1 MQHILLCKIP
11 FSVTPTERLT
21 HLIESQILKAYLLI
35 QKKLAWNME
44 KRTSTAASMWRNLN
58 LVIPFTALIV
68 TILDIAL
75 LERKY
80 NIFTGG
86 FLQTSPVIKIADRL
100 YFCSIIFLLELSLAA
115 GCWYLLRLMFAS
127 RSTTVAMSKYQFII
141 VYGAGSVLALVA
153 KYKVLSYFGDFISLA
168 VLRNL
173 GGGDLNGA
181 LQYSL
186 EDSQL
191 FLLGAGAIGL
201 AAWLLYRRLRKRL
214 AAGPA
219 SRTRSD
225 TRRYLAGLAVS
236 FIALCSL
243 AYVASNDATAGR
255 NLRAVS
261 PYWVANEFNKLW
273 RPVVPSTLDAMSLHV
288 SPLVKPKPSQIN
300 FAGRKDNLIL
310 VVSES
315 TRADVMEASIEGKP
329 VTPTFRMLAG
339 IGGVANQYYSHTG
352 FTTSSLKAIFN
363 GSLNDDRPFQGT
375 LFEVLKKHG
384 YQIVVLSGQDEA
396 FGDVARDSNLERMA
410 DIFFDARSAKNDRVF
425 SSAAAG
431 SLALSNKRVI
441 EQFDRIS
448 SKIDW
453 KRPVFI
459 YVNFQAAHFPYF
471 HKGMPVLPGVIPIE
485 RSDISQEKRA
495 QLKLTYLNAVASS
508 DASTGQLV
516 HRLRKLGLFE
526 KTLFVVSGDHGES
539 LFEDGI
545 LGHGVKITDTQMH
558 TLLVANRRLP
568 EFASLL
574 GGTQLAD
581 SLLKGIGGSYVVPP
595 PPLPASGVSVIHYI
609 GNLKSPVELGY
620 TYADGSRLVLDNRL
634 GEVRLSQGQKPVK
647 VSALPVGGQT
657 YRELSRL
664 VAEWRSIVA
673 EKDLCMEEMEC
684 FDSKK

>member
-1 MQHILLCKIP
+1 
-11 FSVTPTERLT
+11 
-21 HLIESQILKAYLLI
+21 
-35 QKKLAWNME
+35 ME
-44 KRTSTAASMWRNLN
+44 KKTRTTAFAWKNLN
-58 LVIPFTALIV
+58 LIIPFTALVI
-68 TILDIAL
+68 TLLDIAL

-80 NIFTGG
+80 NVFTGG
-86 FLQTSPVIKIADRL
+86 FLQPSPLVTLADRL
-100 YFCSIIFLLELSLAA
+100 YLCSTIFLLELSLAA
-115 GCWYLLRLMFAS
+115 VCWYLLRLIFAS
-127 RSTTVAMSKYQFII
+127 RSITVAMSKYQFIV

-181 LQYSL
+181 LLYSL
-186 EDSQL
+186 EDSEL
-191 FLLGAGAIGL
+191 FLFGAGAVAL

-214 AAGPA
+214 AVGLT
-219 SRTRSD
+219 SGTRSNAKQ
-225 TRRYLAGLAVS
+225 YLSGLAIS

-243 AYVASNDATAGR
+243 AYVASNEASVGR
-255 NLRAVS
+255 NLRAVT
-261 PYWVANEFNKLW
+261 PYWGANELNKLW
-273 RPVVPSTLDAMSLHV
+273 RPTVPSTLEAMSRNV
-288 SPLVKPKPSQIN
+288 SPLTKPRPSQIT

-329 VTPTFRMLAG
+329 VTPIYRMLASM
-339 IGGVANQYYSHTG
+339 GGVADRYYSHSG

-363 GSLNDDRPFQGT
+363 GSLNHDRPFQGT
-375 LFEVLKKHG
+375 LFEVLKKNG

-396 FGDVARDSNLERMA
+396 FGDVARDSNLEQMA

-471 HKGMPVLPGVIPIE
+471 HKGMPVLPGVTPIE
-485 RSDISQEKRA
+485 RADISQEKRA
-495 QLKLTYLNAVASS
+495 QVELTYLNAVASS

-516 HRLRKLGLFE
+516 DRLRKLGMFD

-595 PPLPASGVSVIHYI
+595 VPLPASGVSVIHYI
-609 GNLKSPVELGY
+609 GDLKAPAELGY
-620 TYADGSRLVLDNRL
+620 TYADGRRLVLDNRL
-634 GEVRLSQGQKPVK
+634 GEVRLSQMQKPVK
-647 VSALPVGGQT
+647 VSELPVAGQT

-664 VAEWRSIVA
+664 IAEWRALVP
-673 EKDLCMEEMEC
+673 EKDLCTVEKREC
-684 FDSKK
+684 FDSTK

>member
-1 MQHILLCKIP
+1 MENKTHIARSI
-11 FSVTPTERLT
+11 
-21 HLIESQILKAYLLI
+21 
-35 QKKLAWNME
+35 WN
-44 KRTSTAASMWRNLN
+44 NLN
-58 LVIPFTALIV
+58 LLIPFAALIV
-68 TILDIAL
+68 TILDIIL

-80 NIFTGG
+80 NIFSGG
-86 FLQTSPVIKIADRL
+86 FLQTSPIVEFADRL
-100 YFCSIIFLLELSLAA
+100 YLCSIIFLLELSLAA
-115 GCWYLLRLMFAS
+115 ACWYLLRLIFAS
-127 RSTTVAMSKYQFII
+127 RSTVAMRKYQFII
-141 VYGAGSVLALVA
+141 AYGVGSVLALVA
-153 KYKVLSYFGDFISLA
+153 KYKVLSYFGDFISMA

-173 GGGDLNGA
+173 GGGDLSGA
-181 LQYSL
+181 LLYSL

-191 FLLGAGAIGL
+191 FMFGVGATGL
-201 AAWLLYRRLRKRL
+201 VAWLLYLRLRKRL
-214 AAGPA
+214 ALGPV
-219 SRTRSD
+219 SRSESD
-225 TRRYLAGLAVS
+225 TKRSLAGLAVS
-236 FIALCSL
+236 LVALCSL
-243 AYVASNDATAGR
+243 AYVASNEATVGR

-261 PYWVANEFNKLW
+261 PYWLANEFNTLW
-273 RPVVPSTLDAMSLHV
+273 RPVVPSTLEVMSRNV
-288 SPLVKPKPSQIN
+288 SPPAKPSPSEIT

-329 VTPTFRMLAG
+329 VTPTFRMLAD
-339 IGGVANQYYSHTG
+339 IGAAADRFYSHTG

-363 GSLNDDRPFQGT
+363 GSLNGDRPFRGT

-396 FGDVARDSNLERMA
+396 FGDVARDSNLEQTA

-431 SLALSNKRVI
+431 SLALSNNRII
-441 EQFDRIS
+441 EQYDRVS

-471 HKGMPVLPGVIPIE
+471 HKGMPVIPGVKPIE
-485 RSDISQEKRA
+485 RGEISHEKRA

-516 HRLRKLGLFE
+516 DRLKKMGQFE
-526 KTLFVVSGDHGES
+526 NSLVVVSSDHGES

-545 LGHGVKITDTQMH
+545 LGHGVKITDTQMRS
-558 TLLVANRRLP
+558 LLVANRPLP

-581 SLLKGIGGSYVVPP
+581 SMLKSIGGSYVVPP
-595 PPLPASGVSVIHYI
+595 APQPASGVSVIHYI
-609 GNLKSPVELGY
+609 GDLKSPAELGY

-634 GEVRLSQGQKPVK
+634 GEVRVSHEQKPVK
-647 VSALPVGGQT
+647 VSDLPVDGKI
-657 YRELSRL
+657 YRELARL
-664 VAEWRSIVA
+664 VAEWRSIVR
-673 EKDLCMEEMEC
+673 E
-684 FDSKK
+684 

>member
-1 MQHILLCKIP
+1 MENKKST
-11 FSVTPTERLT
+11 SVS
-21 HLIESQILKAYLLI
+21 IWK
-35 QKKLAWNME
+35 
-44 KRTSTAASMWRNLN
+44 NLN

-68 TILDIAL
+68 TILDIFL

-86 FLQTSPVIKIADRL
+86 FLQANPVINFVDRL
-100 YFCSIIFLLELSLAA
+100 YLCSTVFFLELTFAA
-115 GCWYLLRLMFAS
+115 GCWYLLRLIFGS
-127 RSTTVAMSKYQFII
+127 RSTTVAMSKYQFVII
-141 VYGAGSVLALVA
+141 YGVGSVLALFA
-153 KYKVLSYFGDFISLA
+153 KYKVLSYFSDFISLA

-173 GGGDLNGA
+173 GGGDLLGA
-181 LQYSL
+181 LLYSL

-201 AAWLLYRRLRKRL
+201 AAWLLNRRLRSRL
-214 AAGPA
+214 DAGPA
-219 SRTRSD
+219 SRTKYD
-225 TRRYLAGLAVS
+225 TRGYLTGLAVA

-243 AYVASNDATAGR
+243 AYVASNEAAMGR
-255 NLRAVS
+255 NLRAVT

-273 RPVVPSTLDAMSLHV
+273 RPVEPSTLESMSRNV
-288 SPLVKPKPSQIN
+288 SLPPSPKPSQIA
-300 FAGRKDNLIL
+300 FAGRKDNLVL

-315 TRADVMEASIEGKP
+315 TRADVIDASIEGKP
-329 VTPTFRMLAG
+329 VTPTFRMLASV
-339 IGGVANQYYSHTG
+339 GGAANQFYSHTG

-363 GSLNDDRPFQGT
+363 GSLNGGRPFEGT

-384 YQIVVLSGQDEA
+384 YQIVVLSGQDES
-396 FGDVARDSNLERMA
+396 FGDVARDGNLEQMA

-431 SLALSNKRVI
+431 SLALSNKRVV
-441 EQFDRIS
+441 EQFDRVS

-453 KRPVFI
+453 TRPVFVYI
-459 YVNFQAAHFPYF
+459 NFQAAHFPYF
-471 HKGMPVLPGVIPIE
+471 HKGMPVVPGVIPIK
-485 RSDISQEKRA
+485 RGDISQQKRA

-516 HRLRKLGLFE
+516 DRIKKLDLFE
-526 KTLFVVSGDHGES
+526 KTLFVVSSDHGES

-545 LGHGVKITDTQMH
+545 LGHGVKITDIQMR

-581 SLLKGIGGSYVVPP
+581 ALLKGIGASYVTPP
-595 PPLPASGVSVIHYI
+595 AALPTSGVSVIHYI
-609 GNLKSPVELGY
+609 GDLKSPVELGY

-634 GEVRLSQGQKPVK
+634 GEVRLSHWQKPVK
-647 VSALPVGGQT
+647 VSLLPVEGQT

-664 VAEWRSIVA
+664 VTEWRSIVA
-673 EKDLCMEEMEC
+673 EKNLCALEKLSC
-684 FDSKK
+684 FASNK